1 MRRKENEDSTTLP
14 PLEDF
19 VKLMEGEGEGEGEEK
34 IRSSEKFLS
43 QPNTV
48 FVIHDI

>member
-19 VKLMEGEGEGEGEEK
+19 VKLMEGEEK
-34 IRSSEKFLS
+34 EKKR
-43 QPNTV
+43 
-48 FVIHDI
+48 